1 MSRAKPDAAS
11 AQLPSGEVRFY
22 DNYEAP
28 LEAGDY
34 SIAATQHVQNT
45 PDGLAPKGQ
54 PLNRDIPAGGPAQ
67 QLFTVVA
74 PRFRLDPA
82 DVQSVFP
89 PDSGSGT
96 FDQNLP
102 HVVLTKRGLPWER
115 YLVEGNKTTPW
126 LAVLLF
132 SPDEVVPPADASSQ
146 NPLAN
151 PSRAGTYYLSEVI
164 NPPAGTFG
172 PQVLQES
179 EDLLDRV
186 TGLRLTQGG
195 AGYTSAPEV
204 VISGGGGSGATATAT
219 VEGGEVS
226 SLTLVSPGS
235 GYTSDPAVTFSGGG
249 GSGAAAQALRGLL
262 CRAID
267 VPTSVFTRVTPR
279 FTTGGQSP
287 FDELQYLA
295 HVRQVSTDDKE
306 LQATKDDGWFSVVI
320 GNRFPSPGAGAVLRL
335 TLGEAGENYTSAPE
349 VALTGGGGSGAT
361 AIAGTQDGVVVSLT
375 LTGGGSGYTEPP
387 TVAFSGGGGT
397 GATATAQIGAPW
409 VAHLVTLEGFADYLT
424 DSPAWPQGVERV
436 RVVSLYSWSFT
447 CLSETGDF
455 RDLMLNLIAG
465 QARGGEGLLLRL
477 PVPDQ
482 TREPSDAE
490 TEVRQAL
497 GAGYT
502 ALRYDTLVGD
512 HTFAWY
518 RGPLL
523 PAPRPAFQNIPPYA
537 SASAAMVYD
546 QTAGLFDQSYA
557 AAWQTG
563 RLLALSDAS
572 FGTNL
577 LQWRRVGAR
586 RVNLLLERLNSPRL
600 NAPSADAAARLGD
613 ASPQTVSHLR
623 TLLRPSLVSETL
635 EGRLTGDFSVNA
647 AARLARAE
655 VPAHGPGLRPALRAT
670 TAAKTGASD
679 RVAAIKDLH
688 AQPAVRQLLT
698 ELNEQDA
705 DDPDSPLSYVCK
717 WLTELCL
724 LYNVPFVN
732 LVPDARMLPAE
743 SLRFFYVDPN
753 YLEALIDGALSIG
766 LQSSRDG
773 IYQAMSRPTLRA
785 AVERALPAVRARL
798 AALRAGRP
806 ATASPQ
812 PTDDPL
818 PTPSQTMAGLLLR
831 SAVVSGWPGLEVR
844 GYGDAAGTA
853 SLTPLRIERLAPD
866 VLLCLFPQAPARVE
880 ISEPKEGLAFGHEDD
895 FIVPLRWVTNDP
907 PDRPIGSIIPGHD
920 VTVDGYFRAPAPGP
934 VLNVRAWQPHLNQ
947 QLDAAYG
954 GGGVTLGPA
963 GFAIQMVR
971 APEEFVLNNALPASG
986 LAEGA
991 ES

>member
-1 MSRAKPDAAS
+1 MSRATKDAS
-11 AQLPSGEVRFY
+11 SDPLPSGEVRFY

-34 SIAATQHVQNT
+34 NIAVRQHVQNT
-45 PDGLAPKGQ
+45 ANGLAVSGQ
-54 PLNRDIPAGGPAQ
+54 PLKQDIPAGGPLQ

-74 PRFRLDPA
+74 PRFQLDPA
-82 DVQSVFP
+82 DVQSTFP
-89 PDSGSGT
+89 PNSSSGT

-102 HVVLTKRGLPWER
+102 HIVLTKRGLPWER

-132 SPDEVVPPADASSQ
+132 SPDELVPPAGSSNQ

-164 NPPAGTFG
+164 NPPVGTLG

-179 EDLLDRV
+179 EDLLGQV

-195 AGYTSAPEV
+195 SGYTSTPDV
-204 VISGGGGSGATATAT
+204 LISGGGGSGATATAT
-219 VEGGEVS
+219 VQGEAVTA
-226 SLTLVSPGS
+226 LTLTNPGS
-235 GYTSDPAVTFSGGG
+235 GYTSDPTVAIDGGG
-249 GSGAAAQALRGLL
+249 GSGATAQALRGLP

-267 VPTSVFTRVTPR
+267 VPTAVFTQVTPR
-279 FTTGGQSP
+279 FKTGGQNS
-287 FDELQYLA
+287 FDELRYLA
-295 HVRQVSTDDKE
+295 HVRQVNTGDKE

-320 GNRFPSPGAGAVLRL
+320 GNRFPSPGAGPVLSL
-335 TLGEAGENYTSAPE
+335 TLDEGGEKYTSAPD
-349 VALTGGGGSGAT
+349 VTLNGGGGSGAT
-361 AIAGTQDGVVVSLT
+361 AVANMQDGVLVSLT
-375 LTGGGSGYTEPP
+375 LTGGGDGYTSPP

-409 VAHLVTLEGFADYLT
+409 VAHLVTLEGFASYLT
-424 DSPAWPQGVERV
+424 DGPTWPQGVERV
-436 RVVSLYSWSFT
+436 RLVSLYSWNFT

-455 RDLMLNLIAG
+455 RDLMLSLVNG
-465 QARGGEGLLLRL
+465 QAQGGAGLLLRL
-477 PVPDQ
+477 PVPAQ
-482 TREPSDAE
+482 NYPPTGAAAE
-490 TEVRQAL
+490 VQQAL
-497 GAGYT
+497 DEGYA

-523 PAPRPAFQNIPPYA
+523 PAPRPTFRNIPPY
-537 SASAAMVYD
+537 SGASAASIYD

-572 FGTNL
+572 FGTKL
-577 LQWRRVGAR
+577 LQWRRTGTK

-600 NAPSADAAARLGD
+600 NALAAPPDLGD
-613 ASPQTVSHLR
+613 DSAQTVSQLK
-623 TLLRPSLVSETL
+623 TLLKPSLLSETL
-635 EGRLTGDFSVNA
+635 VGRLTGAFSENA
-647 AARLARAE
+647 AAKLARAE
-655 VPAHGPGLRPALRAT
+655 VPDRSPATVSSLRAAAAT
-670 TAAKTGASD
+670 TATASN
-679 RVAAIKDLH
+679 RVSAIRELH

-698 ELNEQDA
+698 ELNQQDLG
-705 DDPDSPLSYVCK
+705 DEDSPLAYVCK

-766 LQSSRDG
+766 LQSSRDSL
-773 IYQAMSRPTLRA
+773 YQTMSRPVLRA
-785 AVERALPAVRARL
+785 GVEQALPTVRARL
-798 AALRAGRP
+798 AAGRAAW
-806 ATASPQ
+806 ATTTAAAAPT
-812 PTDDPL
+812 TDDPL

-844 GYGDAAGTA
+844 GYSDAAGTA
-853 SLTPLRIERLAPD
+853 PLTPLRIQRLAPD

-880 ISEPKEGLAFGHEDD
+880 ISEPKEGLAFGYEDD
-895 FIVPLRWVTNDP
+895 FIVSLRWVTNNP
-907 PDRPIGSIIPGHD
+907 PNQSIGSIIPNHN
-920 VTVDGYFRAPAPGP
+920 VTIDDYFRTNGPGP
-934 VLNVRAWQPHLNQ
+934 VLNVETWQPYLDQ
-947 QLDAAYG
+947 QLNAAYG
-954 GGGVTLGPA
+954 NGSITLGPA
-963 GFAIQMVR
+963 DFAIQMVR
-971 APEEFVLNNALPASG
+971 APEEFVLNNTPPAQG
-986 LAEGA
+986 PAEGA